1 MITCARWWKK
11 PVGCMA
17 DSGSERA
24 ADLWAMSGEFY
35 PIIPIAPAWVRAE
48 EQMGSKTKYW
58 VDLPDRSDQWLFK
71 YTRKNV
77 WGFAGEHWSEKIA
90 AEVAALIDL
99 PHAEVELA
107 TLQGHPGALSRKF
120 PELNNPGTALVHGN
134 VLMPLLVH
142 GYDADKRYGQS
153 DHTLVNILRVI
164 GEHFPDKAEQHRALD
179 QFMGLLVLDAL
190 VMNTDRHHENWA
202 MIRHTSVFGVD
213 SHHMAPSFDH
223 ASSLGRELTE
233 KKIEGWEHDPV
244 NVLRYVN
251 RARGPI
257 YRLNKDVEG
266 LNPMDVLALAL
277 RVKPEHVH
285 PWLVRMHT
293 LVPQALVDI
302 VARVPPTLMSVRH
315 KNFAAAL
322 LRHTLSRIQHLRT

>member
-1 MITCARWWKK
+1 
-11 PVGCMA
+11 
-17 DSGSERA
+17 
-24 ADLWAMSGEFY
+24 MSAPYY
-35 PIIPIAPAWVRAE
+35 PILPIAPAWVRAE

-58 VDLPDRSDQWLFK
+58 VDLPDRADQWLFK

-90 AEVAALIDL
+90 AEVAQLIDL

-134 VLMPLLVH
+134 VLMPLQVH
-142 GYDADKRYGQS
+142 GYDPKKRYGQS
-153 DHTLVNILRVI
+153 DHTLVNILRVLDN
-164 GEHFPDKAEQHRALD
+164 HFPDEIERRRALD
-179 QFMGLLVLDAL
+179 HFMGMLVLDAL

-233 KKIEGWEHDPV
+233 AKIQGWAHDPV

-251 RARGPI
+251 KARGPI
-257 YRLNKDVEG
+257 YKLNKDPEG
-266 LNPMDVLALAL
+266 LNPMEVVILAL
-277 RVKPEHVH
+277 RVKPEHVR
-285 PWLVRMHT
+285 PWLDRLVT
-293 LVPQALVDI
+293 LDAQALVDI
-302 VARVPPTLMSVRH
+302 VARVPPSMMSERH
-315 KNFAAAL
+315 KTFATAL
-322 LRHTLSRIQHLRT
+322 LRHTLNRLQHLHA